1 VGLYGGVQPTIMAE
15 MVPAQVR
22 CTAVALGYNICL
34 GVIGGLTPLVATWLL
49 HETGTPFSIS
59 VYIVV
64 AAVITVVCCLAL
76 PDRSRV
82 NIDDS
87 AVYTRA

>member
-1 VGLYGGVQPTIMAE
+1 
-15 MVPAQVR
+15 
-22 CTAVALGYNICL
+22 
-34 GVIGGLTPLVATWLL
+34 VATWLL

-76 PDRSRV
+76 PDRSRID
-82 NIDDS
+82 IDDS